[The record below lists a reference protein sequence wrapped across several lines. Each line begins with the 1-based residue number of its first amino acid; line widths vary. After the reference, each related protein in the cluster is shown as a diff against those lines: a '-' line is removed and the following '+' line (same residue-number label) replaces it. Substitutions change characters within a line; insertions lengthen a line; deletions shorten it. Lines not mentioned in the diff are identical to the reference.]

1 MKNKKDYIWRIAKT
15 FMQAVVAALLVSLKD
30 GVDFTSKEA
39 IGSLVVGLIAAGLS
53 AVMNIPKLKGGDGGE
68 V

>member
-1 MKNKKDYIWRIAKT
+1 MKKDYIWRIVKT
-15 FMQAVVAALLVSLKD
+15 FLQAVVAALLVSLKD

-53 AVMNIPKLKGGDGGE
+53 SVMNIPKLKGGAEDE